1 MKRSRCTRMLLP
13 ILTVMLLCFALPA
26 WADSAGVSKAVDEAA
41 PASRVISQK
50 IWEYKEQGMKEFKSS
65 ALLMEQLRKL
75 GFTVT
80 GNLKVPE
87 DAFKD
92 GVLPTA
98 FKAELKGKGPGPTVA
113 IMLEYDALANGHAC
127 GHNLIA
133 SSGFLA
139 AAALAKVMAATPG
152 RLVVVGTPDEEG
164 AVGSGKVSLAA
175 GGYFDDADVVF
186 ITHPSDRWSLDQR
199 LLAMKR
205 AVFTFKG
212 KSAHAAAAPHKG
224 VNALRAVLLTF
235 HCIDSLREH
244 LRQDI
249 RIHGIINKG
258 GERVNVVPDLAQA
271 TFLCRALDTA
281 TMEETYGKLANCAKA
296 AALGTGATL
305 EFVPRKYGL
314 TASIAVPPLNE
325 TVKNNLAGLGVGAG
339 RLKDFDSLASS
350 DLGNVGYLRPTVN
363 LWFQI
368 APEGT
373 GLHTDAFREAA
384 NSDEGWKATV
394 TAAKAVALSAYE
406 MLTQPAKLKA
416 VQEAFRD
423 AKAREGK

>member
-1 MKRSRCTRMLLP
+1 MLLL
-13 ILTVMLLCFALPA
+13 ILSFTLLLSAPAA
-26 WADSAGVSKAVDEAA
+26 WADPAKISKAIDEAG
-41 PASRVISQK
+41 PAGRAVSRN
-50 IWEYKEQGMKEFKSS
+50 IWDFKEQGMKEFKSS
-65 ALLMEQLRKL
+65 ALLMEELRKL
-75 GFTVT
+75 GYTVT

-87 DAFKD
+87 DAYKE
-92 GVLPTA
+92 GALATS
-98 FKAELKGKGPGPTVA
+98 FKAELRGKGPGPTVV

-133 SSGFLA
+133 SSGLLA
-139 AAALAKVMAATPG
+139 ATGLAKVMADTPG
-152 RLVVVGTPDEEG
+152 KVVVMGTPDEEG
-164 AVGSGKVSLAA
+164 AVSSGKVALVA
-175 GGYFDDADVVF
+175 GGHFEGADAVF

-212 KSAHAAAAPHKG
+212 TSAHAAAAPHKG
-224 VNALRAVLLTF
+224 VNALRGVLLTF
-235 HCIDSLREH
+235 NCIDSLREH
-244 LRQDI
+244 LRQDV

-258 GERVNVVPDLAQA
+258 GERVNVVPDNAQA

-281 TMEETYGKLANCAKA
+281 TMEDAYGKLANCARA

-314 TASIAVPPLNE
+314 TASIAVPPLNDS
-325 TVKNNLAGLGVGAG
+325 VKGNLAGLGIGAG

-350 DLGNVGYLRPTVN
+350 DLGNVGYARPTVN

-373 GLHTDAFREAA
+373 ALHTDAFREAA
-384 NSDEGWKATV
+384 NSDEAWKATV

-406 MLTQPAKLKA
+406 MLTQPSKLKA
-416 VQEAFRD
+416 VQDAYREA
-423 AKAREGK
+423 KLKEGK

>member
-1 MKRSRCTRMLLP
+1 MKPLRCTGMLPSIFSL
-13 ILTVMLLCFALPA
+13 LLLCFAPCA
-26 WADSAGVSKAVDEAA
+26 WADSAAVLKAADEAA
-41 PASRVISQK
+41 PASRSVSQR
-50 IWEYKEQGMKEFKSS
+50 IWEYREQGMKEVKSS
-65 ALLMEQLRKL
+65 ALLMEELRKL
-75 GFTVT
+75 GFSVT
-80 GNLKVPE
+80 GNLKVPV
-87 DAFKD
+87 DAYKE

-139 AAALAKVMAATPG
+139 AAALSKVMKNTPG

-175 GGYFDDADVVF
+175 GGWFDDADVVF

-224 VNALRAVLLTF
+224 VNALRGVLLTF
-235 HCIDSLREH
+235 NCIDSLREH
-244 LRQDI
+244 LRQDV

-305 EFVPRKYGL
+305 EFEPRKYGL
-314 TASIAVPPLNE
+314 TASITVPPLIDS
-325 TVKNNLAGLGVGAG
+325 VKGSLAGLGVGAG
-339 RLKDFDSLASS
+339 QLKEFDSLASS
-350 DLGNVGYLRPTVN
+350 DLGNVGYIRPTVN
-363 LWFQI
+363 LWFRI

-373 GLHTDAFREAA
+373 GLHTDAFRDAA

-394 TAAKAVALSAYE
+394 IAAKAVALSAYE

-416 VQEAFRD
+416 VQDAFRE